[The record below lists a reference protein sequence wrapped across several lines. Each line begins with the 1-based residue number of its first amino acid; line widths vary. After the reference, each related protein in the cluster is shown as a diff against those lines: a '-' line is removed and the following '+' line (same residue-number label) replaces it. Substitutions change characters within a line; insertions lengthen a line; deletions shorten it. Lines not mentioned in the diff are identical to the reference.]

1 MTRREFN
8 AWKEYHKR
16 WPFDDLHRY
25 HKPAALIALRTGMGG
40 KSKFSDMLDVLHP
53 YKPPAHPDQELIDVF
68 NQI

>member
-1 MTRREFN
+1 
-8 AWKEYHKR
+8 
-16 WPFDDLHRY
+16 
-25 HKPAALIALRTGMGG
+25 MGG